1 MKGSFAKREA
11 LLDEVSQDLLTHLVH
26 LGGYCTALQAAQ
38 IGVAQSSKQVRARL
52 RTLHRLGF
60 LRRVTKYPIVYQV
73 TKSATRLLG
82 PDSSSRR
89 RHPLATVEARLL
101 GVHFYLEA
109 RAWPAAFIFDHEE
122 KIMTFENAGCP
133 LSVLPQRNGKPYL
146 REHFVLWFPGGCR
159 LAVATVDLPQPGML
173 RRLRLFIRQ
182 YLPLLR
188 HLRHDLDLLVVTAD
202 KRRAYT
208 YQRLLRTNRT
218 IQKLELF
225 SLAERIK
232 PYSVRPPV
240 PSITEL
246 TWPKAETDDWVL
258 EDEEQHN
265 SAQNH
270 TDQRPVWNVIED

>member
-26 LGGYCTALQAAQ
+26 LGGYCTALQAEQ
-38 IGVAQSSKQVRARL
+38 IGVAQSGKQVRTRL

-89 RHPLATVEARLL
+89 RHSQATVEARLL

-122 KIMTFENAGCP
+122 KIMSFENAGCP

-146 REHFVLWFPGGCR
+146 REHFVLWFPAGR
-159 LAVATVDLPQPGML
+159 IAVATIDLPQPGVG

-188 HLRHDLDLLVVTAD
+188 HLRQELDLLIVTAD
-202 KRRAYT
+202 KRRAYM
-208 YQRLLRTNRT
+208 YQRLLRTNRA
-218 IQKLELF
+218 IQKLDLF
-225 SLAERIK
+225 SLVERIK

-240 PSITEL
+240 PTITEL
-246 TWPKAETDDWVL
+246 TWPKRETDDL
-258 EDEEQHN
+258 GPEEEQKQDLG
-265 SAQNH
+265 QNH
-270 TDQRPVWNVIED
+270 PYQRQVSNVIED

>member
-11 LLDEVSQDLLTHLVH
+11 LLDEVSQDFLTRLVH
-26 LGGYCTALQAAQ
+26 LGGYCTALQAES
-38 IGVAQSSKQVRARL
+38 IGVRESGKRVRARL
-52 RTLHRLGF
+52 RILQRLGF

-73 TKSATRLLG
+73 TKSATRLHG

-89 RHPLATVEARLL
+89 RHTLTTVEARLL

-109 RAWPAAFIFDHEE
+109 HSWPAYFVFDHEE

-146 REHFVLWFPGGCR
+146 REHFVLWFRTGR
-159 LAVATVDLPQPGML
+159 LAVATVDLPQPGVL

-188 HLRHDLDLLVVTAD
+188 HLRHNLDLLVVIAD
-202 KRRAYT
+202 KRRAYS

-218 IQKLELF
+218 IQKLVLG
-225 SLAERIK
+225 SLVENIK

-240 PSITEL
+240 PSITDL
-246 TWPKAETDDWVL
+246 TWPKADDWIL

-265 SAQNH
+265 FAENH
-270 TDQRPVWNVIED
+270 ADQRPVCTLIED

>member
-1 MKGSFAKREA
+1 MNGSFAKREA
-11 LLDEVSQDLLTHLVH
+11 LLDEVSQDLLTRLVH
-26 LGGYCTALQAAQ
+26 LGGYCTAHQAAT
-38 IGVAQSSKQVRARL
+38 IGVTESGKRARARL
-52 RTLHRLGF
+52 RTLQRLGF

-89 RHPLATVEARLL
+89 RHTQATVEARLL

-109 RAWPAAFIFDHEE
+109 RAWPGYFVFDHEE
-122 KIMTFENAGCP
+122 KIMIFQNAGCP

-146 REHFVLWFPGGCR
+146 REHFVLWFPAGR
-159 LAVATVDLPQPGML
+159 LAIATIDLPQPGIG
-173 RRLRLFIRQ
+173 RRLRLFIRE

-188 HLRHDLDLLVVTAD
+188 HLRQDLDLLVVTAE

-208 YQRLLRTNRT
+208 YQRLLRTNRA
-218 IQKLELF
+218 IQKLDLF
-225 SLAERIK
+225 SLVERIK

-246 TWPKAETDDWVL
+246 TWPKSEADDWGP
-258 EDEEQHN
+258 ENEEEHSFGENQPH
-265 SAQNH
+265 
-270 TDQRPVWNVIED
+270 QRQVSKVIED

>member
-11 LLDEVSQDLLTHLVH
+11 LLDEVSQDLLTRLVH
-26 LGGYCTALQAAQ
+26 LGGYCTAQQAER
-38 IGVAQSSKQVRARL
+38 IGIAQSSKQVRRRL
-52 RTLHRLGF
+52 RTLQRLGF
-60 LRRVTKYPIVYQV
+60 LRRVTKYPVVYQV

-89 RHPLATVEARLL
+89 RHTQATVEARLL

-109 RAWPAAFIFDHEE
+109 RAWPAYFALDHEE
-122 KIMTFENAGCP
+122 KIMTIQNAGCP

-146 REHFVLWFPGGCR
+146 REHFVLWFPAGR
-159 LAVATVDLPQPGML
+159 ITVATVDLPQPGML

-188 HLRHDLDLLVVTAD
+188 HLRHDLDLLVITAD

-218 IQKLELF
+218 IQKLDLF
-225 SLAERIK
+225 SLVERIK
-232 PYSVRPPV
+232 PYSVKPPV
-240 PSITEL
+240 PSIAEL
-246 TWPKAETDDWVL
+246 TWPKAETDDWGP
-258 EDEEQHN
+258 ENEQEHHFGGN
-265 SAQNH
+265 Q
-270 TDQRPVWNVIED
+270 TDQRQVWNVIED